1 MKLKNLVWQS
11 EIVTSIFWVVFF
23 MILFFVNPYKAEAGI
38 FVLFFISLLLA
49 FAGTWGILEFR
60 LVTKVKG
67 FDAVNSKVFNS
78 FRHGFMVSLV
88 VSGLLFMQGIEVL
101 TLWDGVIFVLAI
113 ILFEAYF
120 LTRSTVI
127 KENDE

>member
-1 MKLKNLVWQS
+1 MKLKNFFWQS
-11 EIVTSIFWVVFF
+11 EVLTSICWVIFF
-23 MILFFVNPYKAEAGI
+23 MIMFFVNPYKAEASI
-38 FVLFFISLLLA
+38 FILFFLSLLFA

-60 LVTKVKG
+60 IVTKIKG
-67 FDAVNSKVFNS
+67 LDGVNRKIFNS
-78 FRHGFMVSLV
+78 FRHGFMVSLA

-101 TLWDGVIFVLAI
+101 TLWDGVVFVLAI

-127 KENDE
+127 NESDD